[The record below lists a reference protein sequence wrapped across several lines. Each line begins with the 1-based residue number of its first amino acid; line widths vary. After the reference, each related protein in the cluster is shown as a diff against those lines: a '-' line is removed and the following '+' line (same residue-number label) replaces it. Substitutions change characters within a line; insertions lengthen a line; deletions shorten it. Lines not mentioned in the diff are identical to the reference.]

1 MIGPIYVASCVASAL
16 AGLPLLTD
24 SLLLAESLTD
34 RSISL
39 PTWEQ
44 VTALVLLR
52 DYNTRV
58 VVFGTALLGAAS
70 GIVGSFTLLRKRAL
84 TGDALSHA
92 TLPGIAIAFMV
103 GVWLGGDGKSMPQ
116 LLAGATISGLLGV
129 GCIVVLRRGTRLKED
144 TALGIVLSV
153 FFGAGIALL
162 GITQQYE
169 SGDPAGLEGFVLG
182 KAASMRSVDA
192 WMIGGVAS
200 LCLIACGL
208 FYKELRLLC
217 FDDAFAGSRGYPVLL
232 LDLVLMATVV
242 GTTIVGLRAVGLVLM
257 IALLIIPAAA
267 ARFWTDG
274 LWQMILIAALI
285 GAVGAIVGAGS
296 SALLPRL
303 PSGAMIVLSC
313 SVLFMA
319 SLVFGKNRGVVVRLW
334 RRLKLNATVDRHH
347 LLRSLFEFSEGGE
360 DTLVARQRLLEER
373 SWIGLRLLRCIRA
386 CEADGLVIAV
396 GDHLKLTQK
405 GWVEAKRLTREHRLW
420 ELYLIA
426 HADIAP
432 ARVDR
437 AADRIEHV
445 LEPEVIAELESLLE
459 QQELSVPSN
468 PHADLKHQLPIGDG
482 RAAR

>member
-1 MIGPIYVASCVASAL
+1 MIAL
-16 AGLPLLTD
+16 L
-24 SLLLAESLTD
+24 S
-34 RSISL
+34 
-39 PTWEQ
+39 
-44 VTALVLLR
+44 LR

-58 VVFGTALLGAAS
+58 VVIGTALLGAAS
-70 GIVGSFTLLRKRAL
+70 GIVGTFTLLRKRAL

-103 GVWLGGDGKSMPQ
+103 GVWMGGDGKSMPQ
-116 LLAGATISGLLGV
+116 LLAGATVSGLLGV
-129 GCIVVLRRGTRLKED
+129 LCIAVLRKGTRLKED

-162 GITQQYE
+162 GITQQFE

-200 LCLIACGL
+200 LCLVVCGL
-208 FYKELRLLC
+208 GYKELRLLC

-285 GAVGAIVGAGS
+285 GSGGAIVGAGS

-313 SVLFMA
+313 ASLFMV
-319 SLVFGKNRGVVVRLW
+319 SLVFGKNRGLVVRLW

-347 LLRSLFEFSEGGE
+347 LLRSLYEFSEAAE
-360 DTLVARQRLLEER
+360 ETLVDRRRLLEER
-373 SWIGLRLLRCIRA
+373 SWVGLRLHRCIRA
-386 CEADGLVIAV
+386 CEADGLVVSVA
-396 GDHLKLTQK
+396 DQLKLTPK
-405 GWVEAKRLTREHRLW
+405 GCVEAKRLTREHRLW

-459 QQELSVPSN
+459 QQEAAVPRN
-468 PHADLKHQLPIGDG
+468 PHAEVHHQEQTHNGEAMP
-482 RAAR
+482 